1 MRSWTLLIK
10 MLLLSVVV
18 LAAVPVGNAADR
30 KAPPPPN
37 GVRGMR
43 QDAQAA
49 RIQWDYSGHDF
60 GYVLYAAYDEKH
72 PVFHRENENLLRQNY
87 IVWDAPRDQGKQFV
101 FYVTAVDKEG
111 RESKPSPSVRVDLA
125 RREP

>member
-1 MRSWTLLIK
+1 MRVRPFLNKVFFVSTFLL
-10 MLLLSVVV
+10 MLTT
-18 LAAVPVGNAADR
+18 AHGATDP
-30 KAPPPPN
+30 KAPPPPK
-37 GVRGMR
+37 GVRGVR

-49 RIQWDYSGHDF
+49 RVQWEYAGGDL

-72 PVFHRENENLLRQNY
+72 PTFHRENDDLLRQTY

-111 RESKPSPSVRVDLA
+111 RESKPSPWVRVDLA